1 MTAVEFLINELS
13 KSKYFHRVLNE
24 INDNST
30 TEKDVLKEAKKLE
43 KSHMINFFSYGC
55 MTQNDNLT
63 SEEILEKF
71 RNYYDKQFKTDLV

>member
-13 KSKYFHRVLNE
+13 KSIHFHRVLNE

-30 TEKDVLKEAKKLE
+30 IQKDILKEALLLE
-43 KSHMINFFSYGC
+43 KSQLLNFFSYGC

-63 SEEILEKF
+63 SKEILEQF
-71 RNYYDKQFKTDLV
+71 RIYYEKQFNHA